1 MKKLFSKIETK
12 IDNTTKEPNSY
23 VGKVFVVGRM
33 TVTVEDVLAEGGFA
47 VVFLVKGSGGGGT
60 RYALKRMYVNNEHDL
75 NVAKREIQIASN
87 LSGHKNIIGY
97 VDSSLTHTGN
107 GVYEVLLLM
116 PYCKTHVLQMMNSRL
131 QSGFSEAEV
140 LQIFCDVCEAV
151 SRLHHCQTPI
161 IHRDLK
167 VENILLSDSGN
178 YVLCDFGSATG
189 KVLNPQLSGVAAV
202 EEEIKKYTTL
212 SYRAPEMVDLYS
224 GKPIT
229 TKADIWALGCLLYK
243 LCFFSLPFGESTL
256 AIQSGNFTIPDNSR
270 YSKGMHCLIRFMLE
284 PDQEQRPDI
293 FQVSYVAFA
302 LQGKDCPVLNL
313 HKSAVPVMDQ
323 LPSPQLESEA
333 KRTSVKVTKQVAA
346 PVVEGTSVAPR
357 QRPKGGQP
365 LPPPVGGVLPVPVGS
380 SPVQPQRRPPA
391 PPAVSQSPVS
401 ADGAAEG
408 MQAPVT
414 VPPPGVPHPQAF
426 RPPLACPPQ
435 QPLFP
440 PQSPFDPRLPVN
452 QPNHS
457 SLTSSSANS
466 STTVTQVSPALS
478 QNVNGKES
486 LEALFPPSG
495 FPDPFRDES
504 GESIAPATQ
513 SPQSAAPAS
522 LAFSKVV
529 PHKLEAV
536 SQCITTSTPP
546 SSPTLAPPKGHRRN
560 MSDTSAFNKV
570 FANETSQFLAPY
582 EASVKSRSGS
592 NSPPENGANSRAA
605 NIPES
610 HRHVVGVSASH
621 GELANTLTHGGRSLS
636 ADIADWNPFED
647 PAPFSQLTEDHIF
660 GAEFDKIRR
669 GSQSSISNVKSRES
683 LVMAYTDTHEDPFS
697 SAPFSLPAG
706 KHTGKEKNPFKKTP
720 SGGLLKVCERSENW
734 MCDGSSNSSPE
745 AETASALL
753 LGSSLSPP
761 YVRAPAED
769 RSKYEKLTFNTDDV
783 SSDDSEENHRETDSS
798 RSSTRRKRRGR
809 NAMSS
814 VVRKSKKEVRTE
826 VASYDDNVSDDSIGS
841 ASDLR
846 AMNEDDAIGDIND
859 DKKYVREKMKK
870 NDETISE
877 SIMTCG
883 SSAYHAECES
893 VTTHEDDERKR
904 CKIFIKT
911 RELQQPTIEQED
923 DEGSACADDMLFVG
937 HQYGDKP
944 LLADDELDT
953 EDENCGEKS
962 PTPPETESK
971 SDLWKDAAEMSVPPK
986 SKLVKDTSCDVFALA
1001 PFQKPASVRSL
1012 TRTTGRK
1019 SSHYQSRSQ
1028 PTSQAVSPMDIVCG
1042 GRKSSLLFTSS
1053 SPVPHLVTPP
1063 EERAPV
1069 TLPTESCLVDLGGTD
1084 TKEGITRENSIYGS
1098 KGDDSV
1104 DHMKKIRCHKNENV
1118 GDLVGSCFKDN
1129 IVSDVISRFETPAA
1143 HFATTVPPIAEQD
1156 ETSDGLSNGK
1166 DLFGSSP
1173 FNSDCFSNPF
1183 SHGHGDDNSV
1193 IKHSPFQAASVSPMV
1208 SPNINRDVTHFS
1220 NPNYFAVPQN
1230 YNVGAAESSLSVEF
1244 ESAESSRMV
1253 ESHNVK
1259 LPESNPVSQ
1268 TVQNPVKPDG
1278 HEEDLFG
1285 AIPFCEMTS
1294 QILLKPQAARPN
1306 SLRLIETTTVP
1317 ESGRTDNE
1325 FKRHQHHSSVIKS
1338 VASGFL
1344 YLAQPEVCQTQHSYP
1359 AEPTLSL
1366 DSVRTKADHPESPKH
1381 LTKKER
1387 SKNSDKSKYHLIENS
1402 GPEDKFDDIL
1412 SKQSHKSSKT
1422 TSTALHKKTS
1432 KSSKKI
1438 GSDKAHK
1445 VAPVGF
1451 SNMSFED
1458 FSSDGAEDGVQEAV
1472 TVPFEVLRNDKQLYE
1487 AEKKFGSL
1495 KRRSNPFS

>member
-270 YSKGMHCLIRFMLE
+270 YSKGMHCLI
-284 PDQEQRPDI
+284 
-293 FQVSYVAFA
+293 S
-302 LQGKDCPVLNL
+302 
-313 HKSAVPVMDQ
+313 
-323 LPSPQLESEA
+323 
-333 KRTSVKVTKQVAA
+333 
-346 PVVEGTSVAPR
+346 
-357 QRPKGGQP
+357 
-365 LPPPVGGVLPVPVGS
+365 
-380 SPVQPQRRPPA
+380 
-391 PPAVSQSPVS
+391 
-401 ADGAAEG
+401 
-408 MQAPVT
+408 
-414 VPPPGVPHPQAF
+414 
-426 RPPLACPPQ
+426 
-435 QPLFP
+435 
-440 PQSPFDPRLPVN
+440 
-452 QPNHS
+452 
-457 SLTSSSANS
+457 
-466 STTVTQVSPALS
+466 
-478 QNVNGKES
+478 
-486 LEALFPPSG
+486 

-706 KHTGKEKNPFKKTP
+706 KHPGKEKNPFKKTP

-809 NAMSS
+809 NAVSS

-904 CKIFIKT
+904 CKIFVKT

-1069 TLPTESCLVDLGGTD
+1069 TLPTESRLVDLGGTD
-1084 TKEGITRENSIYGS
+1084 SKEGTARENSIYGS

-1104 DHMKKIRCHKNENV
+1104 DHTKKIRCHKNENV

-1183 SHGHGDDNSV
+1183 SHGHGDDNS
-1193 IKHSPFQAASVSPMV
+1193 IIEQSPFRAASVSPMV

-1230 YNVGAAESSLSVEF
+1230 YNVGAAESLSVEF
-1244 ESAESSRMV
+1244 ESAESSRVV
-1253 ESHNVK
+1253 ESRNMK

-1268 TVQNPVKPDG
+1268 TVQNPVRPDG

-1285 AIPFCEMTS
+1285 AIPFCEMTP
-1294 QILLKPQAARPN
+1294 QMLLKPQAARPN
-1306 SLRLIETTTVP
+1306 SLRLIETTTAP
-1317 ESGRTDNE
+1317 ESGRIDNE
-1325 FKRHQHHSSVIKS
+1325 LKRHHHHSSVIQS

-1344 YLAQPEVCQTQHSYP
+1344 YLAQPEVCQAQHSFP

-1366 DSVRTKADHPESPKH
+1366 DSVRTRADHPESPKH
-1381 LTKKER
+1381 FTKKER